1 MKHFFLLLTLTT
13 IIASC
18 GKDPGLSVDEY
29 IMTNGLT
36 TTELSDGVHIIIE
49 NAGTGFKPTST
60 STVVV
65 NYKGTLTDG
74 SEFDSNN
81 NISLSLNNVIR
92 GWQVGLQEI
101 GVGGSCTLIIP
112 ASAGYGSQSRDGI
125 PSNSVLVFDIDLLDI
140 IL

>member
-1 MKHFFLLLTLTT
+1 
-13 IIASC
+13 
-18 GKDPGLSVDEY
+18 
-29 IMTNGLT
+29 
-36 TTELSDGVHIIIE
+36 
-49 NAGTGFKPTST
+49 
-60 STVVV
+60 VV